1 MADKKVIISIV
12 VVVLV
17 LSISI
22 GLYFL
27 LREKVEEIEKKNET
41 QNHEENK

>member
-41 QNHEENK
+41 